1 MQPGLRK
8 ALIALGAVVLL
19 AVLTGGFYLWSIDR
33 QYGKARNQADVVKAH
48 FEFEESGP
56 SLDQLPQ
63 ITGDLAQLEA
73 DLREL
78 DRRVERPLIGSLA
91 RSAPIV
97 GDQIRASQELL
108 DLGIELTS
116 ISREATGIANEMKE
130 ALEANGFMGDEP
142 LVGPTWLDV
151 VNTHWDEIHALERRF
166 DAALQSRTEVD
177 DKNLPGRTLNTLETL
192 DGLLERGENLRDE
205 YFHLFPLL
213 NAAFGA
219 EEDVHYLIML
229 QSSQELR
236 PGGGF
241 VGTYGTMT
249 VSNGR
254 ISSLEISPVG
264 FLNQAY
270 FDTRPEPLPSPAPI
284 GKYLLQWEWFPH
296 DANWSADFP
305 TVAERLNE
313 MYADTGWPPL
323 AGILAVNDSVVANV
337 LEIIGPYDVT
347 VGDRTETVTS
357 ENFLDLIQSLRDG
370 DETHKEFVGELGRSI
385 IDQVLEAEFD
395 TKKEIFWSL
404 RDSAN
409 DREVQVSMAEPV
421 LQAEVVNRGWDG
433 ALIPD
438 PDLETLVMTIANI
451 TGNKSSPMV
460 EVEAFLEVIAS
471 PEDDV
476 RRVRWTIE
484 MNHVGDPDGNLEFN
498 GFHRTWLQ
506 AYLPDAAE
514 LVSTSLDPEDPE
526 MVDDPRALAWH
537 IELLT
542 GEQRLL
548 TIEFDLPVEAD
559 QLLLRRQS
567 GVHNINYHISGDTGS
582 CELDQWVDFERDQVV
597 DFTTC
602 EAVDFRVGDDLP

>member
-1 MQPGLRK
+1 MQAYLRK
-8 ALIALGAVVLL
+8 ALIALGVAVLL

-33 QYGKARNQADVVKAH
+33 QYDKARDQADVVKAH
-48 FEFEESGP
+48 FEFEENGP

-63 ITGDLAQLEA
+63 ITGDLSKLEA

-78 DRRVERPLIGSLA
+78 DSRVNRPLIGSIV
-91 RSAPIV
+91 RSAPVV
-97 GDQIRASQELL
+97 GDQVQASQELL

-116 ISREATGIANEMKE
+116 ISRESSEIANEMKE
-130 ALEANGFMGDEP
+130 ALETNGFMGDEP

-151 VNTHWDEIHALERRF
+151 VNEHWDEIHELERRF
-166 DAALQSRTEVD
+166 DAALQMRTEID
-177 DKNLPGRTLNTLETL
+177 EEHLPGRATDTVITL
-192 DGLLERGENLRDE
+192 DNLLERGENLRDE

-219 EEDVHYLIML
+219 NEDVHYLIML
-229 QSSQELR
+229 QSSQEIR
-236 PGGGF
+236 PAGGF
-241 VGTYGTMT
+241 VGTYGAMT

-284 GKYLLQWEWFPH
+284 GKYLLQEEWFPH

-305 TVAERLNE
+305 TVARRLND

-323 AGILAVNDSVVANV
+323 AGILAVNDSVVADV
-337 LEIIGPYDVT
+337 LEIIGPYEVS

-385 IDQVLEAEFD
+385 IDQVLEADFD
-395 TKKEIFWSL
+395 TKKTIFWSL

-409 DREVQVSMAEPV
+409 DREIQVSMAEAE
-421 LQAEVVNRGWDG
+421 LQEEVVSRGWDG

-438 PDLETLVMTIANI
+438 PDLSTLVVTIANI
-451 TGNKSSPMV
+451 TGNKASPMV
-460 EVEAFLEVIAS
+460 SMFAS
-471 PEDDV
+471 IDV
-476 RRVRWTIE
+476 LPSPVDGMRRVRWTIE
-484 MNHVGDPDGNLEFN
+484 LNHNGDPNGNLEFN

-506 AYLPDAAE
+506 AYLPEDAE
-514 LVSTSLDPEDPE
+514 LVATSLDPEAQE
-526 MVDDPRALAWH
+526 MVDDPRALAFH

-542 GEQRLL
+542 GAHAFV
-548 TIEFDLPVEAD
+548 TIEFDLPESEN

-567 GVHNINYHISGDTGS
+567 GLHNVVYRVTSDIEACVID
-582 CELDQWVDFERDQVV
+582 EWIEFERDQLVN
-597 DFTTC
+597 FTSC
-602 EAVDFRVGDDLP
+602 AVGDFRQFGDE